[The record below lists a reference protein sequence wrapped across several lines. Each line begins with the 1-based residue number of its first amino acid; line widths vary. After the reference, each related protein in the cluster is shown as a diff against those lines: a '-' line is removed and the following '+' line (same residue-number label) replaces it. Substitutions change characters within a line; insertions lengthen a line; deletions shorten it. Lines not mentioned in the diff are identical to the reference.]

1 MLDAAAQPWR
11 GLGDAPECLGDAP
24 LQLGDVLRATVG
36 EAALGER
43 PNPLVGVEGRR
54 VRGKV
59 LDVQARP
66 VARER
71 AQRFALVGLRVIKQY
86 DHVSA
91 QVAQQMA
98 QELADLGPSD
108 VVPMKAIIQ
117 AQVPAPGT
125 DRNAGDDRDLVA
137 PGAMAVDRGL
147 SARSPG
153 AQHRGDQQEPRFVD
167 KDEVGA
173 QPGSVFFTRGH
184 SLRFQCAIA
193 SSSRSSARR
202 SGF

>member
-1 MLDAAAQPWR
+1 VLDAAAEPWR
-11 GLGDAPECLGDAP
+11 GLSDALECSGDAPPQFGDILWA
-24 LQLGDVLRATVG
+24 AVG

-43 PNPLVGVEGRR
+43 PNTLVGVEGGS

-59 LDVQARP
+59 LDVQARSI
-66 VARER
+66 ARER
-71 AQRFALVGLRVIKQY
+71 AQRFALMGLGVIEQR

-98 QELADLGPSD
+98 QELTDLGPSD

-117 AQVPAPGT
+117 AQAKAPGT
-125 DRNAGDDRDLVA
+125 DRKAGDDRDLVA
-137 PGAMAVDRGL
+137 PGAMAVDRGMA
-147 SARSPG
+147 SRSPR
-153 AQHRGDQQEPRFVD
+153 AQHRGDQQEPRFID
-167 KDEVGA
+167 EDEVGA

-184 SLRFQCAIA
+184 SFRFQCAIA